1 MRFTTWYSVR
11 WQRYGQPSGTWRRP
25 RARRSRTP
33 DEGRSGDNKKGRCHM
48 VAIFVVTTIAGFV
61 ALDLIVRRIE
71 KAAQMFNYSG
81 LLKGEGPEAV

>member
-1 MRFTTWYSVR
+1 
-11 WQRYGQPSGTWRRP
+11 
-25 RARRSRTP
+25 
-33 DEGRSGDNKKGRCHM
+33 M

-71 KAAQMFNYSG
+71 KAAHMFDYSG